1 MKAAVLYEVNKP
13 LVIEDVSLQKP
24 GPREVLIRTSV
35 AGLCHSD
42 LHFMEG
48 LYPHPL
54 PAVLGHEFAGVVEQ
68 VGSDVT
74 YVKPGDH
81 VVTCLSVFC
90 GTCDNCTTGRPVLC
104 TDTTVKMLPGAS
116 NRLSWARSEKLNQ
129 FLNLSSFA
137 EQMLVHENAIV
148 KIRKDMPLDLA
159 ALIGCGVITGYGA
172 VVNTAKVAPGESVV
186 VIGCGG
192 VGMAAINGAQIAGA
206 GRIIAVDTNPAKL
219 QLATKLGAT
228 DIVDPRNGD
237 VVQQVRDLTGGG
249 VHHSFEVLG
258 RKETAEQAFAMLAP
272 GGTATIVGMIPFGQ
286 KIELHGFDFLRERK
300 IQGSS
305 MGSNHFR
312 VDMPR
317 LVEFYMRGRLHL
329 EDWISAKLKL
339 SEINEGFAAMKAGK
353 TVRSV
358 IVFDS
363 LAVVPAFAGTTLRML
378 SPRHMRRHREPAA
391 VLPRPA
397 IGVAAGGLL
406 AVGRRVAG
414 ARVDDG
420 KIAHQANLDVMGFE
434 IADRHRHRRLLEK
447 AGAVDQRFVGIGA
460 IEIVGEDFVEPLDVG
475 ILDGIDVVAVQGGQF
490 SEVVSHLSQS
500 PLLISSW

>member
-1 MKAAVLYEVNKP
+1 MKAAVLHEVNKP
-13 LVIEDVSLQKP
+13 LVIEDVSLPKP
-24 GPREVLIRTSV
+24 GPREVLIRTAV

-42 LHFMEG
+42 LHFIEG

-54 PAVLGHEFAGVVEQ
+54 PAVLGHESAGVVEQ

-104 TDTTVKMLPGAS
+104 TDTTVKMLPGVS
-116 NRLSWARSEKLNQ
+116 NRLSWARPEKLHQ
-129 FLNLSSFA
+129 FINLSSFA
-137 EQMLVHENAIV
+137 EQMLVHENAVV
-148 KIRKDMPLDLA
+148 KIRKDMPLELA

-172 VVNTAKVAPGESVV
+172 VVNTAKVAPGETVA

-206 GRIIAVDTNPAKL
+206 GRVIAIDTNPAKL

-228 DIVDPRNGD
+228 DIINPADGD
-237 VVQQVRDLTGGG
+237 VVKQ
-249 VHHSFEVLG
+249 VLG
-258 RKETAEQAFAMLAP
+258 RKETAEQAFAMLAS

-286 KIELHGFDFLRERK
+286 KIELHGFDFLRERR

-317 LVEFYMRGRLHL
+317 LVEFYMRGKLHL

-339 SEINEGFAAMKAGK
+339 SEINEGFANMKAGK
-353 TVRSV
+353 
-358 IVFDS
+358 
-363 LAVVPAFAGTTLRML
+363 VV
-378 SPRHMRRHREPAA
+378 
-391 VLPRPA
+391 
-397 IGVAAGGLL
+397 
-406 AVGRRVAG
+406 
-414 ARVDDG
+414 
-420 KIAHQANLDVMGFE
+420 
-434 IADRHRHRRLLEK
+434 
-447 AGAVDQRFVGIGA
+447 
-460 IEIVGEDFVEPLDVG
+460 
-475 ILDGIDVVAVQGGQF
+475 
-490 SEVVSHLSQS
+490 
-500 PLLISSW
+500 

>member
-1 MKAAVLYEVNKP
+1 MKAAVLHEVNKP

-24 GPREVLIRTSV
+24 GPREVLIRTTV

-54 PAVLGHEFAGVVEQ
+54 PAVLGHESAGVVEQ

-90 GTCDNCTTGRPVLC
+90 GTCDNCSTGRPVLC
-104 TDTTVKMLPGAS
+104 TETTVKMLPGVS

-137 EQMLVHENAIV
+137 EQMLVHENA
-148 KIRKDMPLDLA
+148 
-159 ALIGCGVITGYGA
+159 
-172 VVNTAKVAPGESVV
+172 KVAPGETVV

-192 VGMAAINGAQIAGA
+192 VGMAAINGAEIAGA

-228 DIVDPRNGD
+228 DIVDPQNGD
-237 VVQQVRDLTGGG
+237 VVQQVRDLTNGG

-305 MGSNHFR
+305 MGSNRFR

-317 LVEFYMRGRLHL
+317 LVEFYMRGKLHL
-329 EDWISAKLKL
+329 E
-339 SEINEGFAAMKAGK
+339 G
-353 TVRSV
+353 
-358 IVFDS
+358 
-363 LAVVPAFAGTTLRML
+363 
-378 SPRHMRRHREPAA
+378 
-391 VLPRPA
+391 
-397 IGVAAGGLL
+397 
-406 AVGRRVAG
+406 
-414 ARVDDG
+414 
-420 KIAHQANLDVMGFE
+420 
-434 IADRHRHRRLLEK
+434 
-447 AGAVDQRFVGIGA
+447 
-460 IEIVGEDFVEPLDVG
+460 
-475 ILDGIDVVAVQGGQF
+475 
-490 SEVVSHLSQS
+490 
-500 PLLISSW
+500 